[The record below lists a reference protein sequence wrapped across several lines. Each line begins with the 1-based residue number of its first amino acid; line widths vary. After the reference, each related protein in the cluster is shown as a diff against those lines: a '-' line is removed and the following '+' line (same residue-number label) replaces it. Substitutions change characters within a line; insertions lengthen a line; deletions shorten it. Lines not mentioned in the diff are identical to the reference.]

1 LNLIVVVVVV
11 VGGAVRRRR
20 VKDWT
25 IFNNQKRGAC
35 SRAFLR

>member
-1 LNLIVVVVVV
+1 
-11 VGGAVRRRR
+11 

-35 SRAFLR
+35 SRAFLRRYIF